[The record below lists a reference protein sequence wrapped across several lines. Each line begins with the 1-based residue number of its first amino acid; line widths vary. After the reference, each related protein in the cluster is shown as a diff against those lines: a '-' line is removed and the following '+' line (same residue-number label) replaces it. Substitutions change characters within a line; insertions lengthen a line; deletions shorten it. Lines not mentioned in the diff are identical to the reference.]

1 MSLVL
6 KPGAISIAF
15 GTVSF
20 FMADDDKTIRVD
32 VDQNLLADTAGGAP
46 RTRSACKARLTLYKR
61 RLARIAGRKYR
72 TGSYKPEVR
81 VLVVSITADDLV

>member
-6 KPGAISIAF
+6 KSRAISVAF

-32 VDQNLLADTAGGAP
+32 VDQHLLADTDAPTP
-46 RTRSACKARLTLYKR
+46 RTRDAYKARLTLHR
-61 RLARIAGRKYR
+61 RQLARIAGRKYR
-72 TGSYKPEVR
+72 TGFYKPEVR
-81 VLVVSITADDLV
+81 VLVVSITADDLL